1 MGGGGGGGG
10 GGGEQ
15 RNERHACVG
24 SGFWQGLKLMISTCA
39 AVESHHKKRGAGV
52 KKMCRQKHLQ
62 HSRAGGAADGE
73 TSAVEEKF
81 C

>member
-1 MGGGGGGGG
+1 MGVGGGG

-39 AVESHHKKRGAGV
+39 AVESHHKN
-52 KKMCRQKHLQ
+52 
-62 HSRAGGAADGE
+62 GGG
-73 TSAVEEKF
+73 
-81 C
+81 